1 MIVKRMGIQRRIT
14 FSKKQSVYLMS
25 SKSRRFQFSDYSAI
39 VRTLNA
45 TYHNQSYGIG
55 NTHTTYPVSA
65 FITDL
70 VYLKDTE
77 VDIDVKQINVR
88 AG

>member
-1 MIVKRMGIQRRIT
+1 MYIPGHQIANVAD
-14 FSKKQSVYLMS
+14 FLN
-25 SKSRRFQFSDYSAI
+25 SAI

-45 TYHNQSYGIG
+45 TYHNQAYGIG

-70 VYLKDTE
+70 VYLKDSE
-77 VDIDVKQINVR
+77 VDIDVKQINVST
-88 AG
+88 GYHHQITLLYPV